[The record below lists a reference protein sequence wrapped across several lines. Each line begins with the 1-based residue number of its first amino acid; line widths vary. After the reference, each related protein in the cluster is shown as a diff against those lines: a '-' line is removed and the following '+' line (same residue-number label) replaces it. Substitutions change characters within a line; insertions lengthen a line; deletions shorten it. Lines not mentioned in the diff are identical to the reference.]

1 MLTAAGK
8 RSAGKVRTRTSAA
21 NIAIGTSK
29 LPVRSRNQP
38 TAIGKHL
45 AEQISGVDS
54 EELRILQSVPKAALL
69 PPDPI
74 LRFVTERRIRRLE
87 ASEAA
92 ER

>member
-1 MLTAAGK
+1 M
-8 RSAGKVRTRTSAA
+8 
-21 NIAIGTSK
+21 
-29 LPVRSRNQP
+29 
-38 TAIGKHL
+38 

-74 LRFVTERRIRRLE
+74 LRFVTERRIRRFE